1 MPNLTAGKQNANGNS
16 QIKRTAT
23 LAQVG
28 RREIDR
34 DTASRPGVASCTNGG
49 AYALA
54 RLAYRGVRKA
64 NNSRCRNPRG
74 NVDFDLNGNPFDANQ
89 CGRGD

>member
-1 MPNLTAGKQNANGNS
+1 MVNLTAGKQNADRNS

-28 RREIDR
+28 WGEIDR
-34 DTASRPGVASCTNGG
+34 DTTSGPGVASCTNSG
-49 AYALA
+49 AYSFAC
-54 RLAYRGVRKA
+54 LAYRGVRKA